1 MAAWLPEGVTGAV
14 KLDGNGL
21 KVDAEFSGRG
31 EVSTAALDSLKIV
44 AFDLAA
50 LHMAVEEKA
59 DLPAF
64 LVHDSPREA
73 DLDGQ
78 LYAGLFKLLHQWEE
92 KATVPCFQYI
102 VTTTTAPPPELQ
114 SDRYVRLQNE
124 FDSGRAAP
132 ICNGYLSLTMTIESP
147 QSFVV
152 REECQKAA
160 SQNGFRRILGEEAG
174 WSAFGSTTAHGTIHL
189 AASGPQGP
197 WFVALDHPGVL
208 QELNLATAG
217 VSGPGRARFALDTLG
232 ALYAVLHRVYELG
245 VSLPDAPLRE
255 FERRTMGLPRTTEAE
270 RLVVQRIGQD
280 IFRDRLMDYWQ
291 GRCPLTG
298 ISDTALL
305 RASHI
310 VPWVD
315 CEADA
320 ERLDVH
326 NGLLLSALWDAAFDR
341 ALVTFDDQGRPQ
353 LSSSLSEQARAEFRW
368 HAPIPLTNEHRRR
381 LTHHRERARFQS

>member
-1 MAAWLPEGVTGAV
+1 ML
-14 KLDGNGL
+14 
-21 KVDAEFSGRG
+21 
-31 EVSTAALDSLKIV
+31 
-44 AFDLAA
+44 
-50 LHMAVEEKA
+50 
-59 DLPAF
+59 
-64 LVHDSPREA
+64 
-73 DLDGQ
+73 
-78 LYAGLFKLLHQWEE
+78 
-92 KATVPCFQYI
+92 
-102 VTTTTAPPPELQ
+102 
-114 SDRYVRLQNE
+114 
-124 FDSGRAAP
+124 
-132 ICNGYLSLTMTIESP
+132 ESP

-174 WSAFGSTTAHGTIHL
+174 WAAFASTTAHGTIHL

-197 WFVALDHPGVL
+197 WFLALDHLGVI
-208 QELNLATAG
+208 QELSLPAAT
-217 VSGPGRARFALDTLG
+217 VSGPSRARFAFDTLG

-255 FERRTMGLPRTTEAE
+255 FEQRIADLPRTTEAE

-298 ISDTALL
+298 ISDPALL

-310 VPWVD
+310 IPWAD
-315 CEADA
+315 CESDV

-341 ALVTFDDQGRPQ
+341 ALVTFDDQGKPEF
-353 LSSSLSEQARAEFRW
+353 SSGLSEQARAELRW
-368 HAPIPLTNEHRRR
+368 HSPISLTDEHRRR
-381 LTHHRERARFQS
+381 LACHRERARGEA